1 MSLYKDLVNT
11 LVWKVKELLGIAYP
25 QKILPKLDYQHRMT
39 FDQFLSRDDAF
50 VLRRS
55 ALDKGQSFNSAK
67 KLKSKAITT
76 DQIPLLS
83 CNLLGGK
90 FEEPHANFVAKIK
103 SAADAPWEGQ
113 RVRISDYR
121 GQYNKLKSIDPIFIP
136 TNAIHDKLIP
146 FQAENSKHNRQRV
159 GKLPFEPVNGDGMK
173 LNGVSKIIHSPT
185 NINYWHVEVEVRD
198 FDNKIVKKTTNE
210 FNETA
215 CDFILDIISE
225 TAVMLLPAKIEK
237 VDEELYSKW
246 Q

>member
-1 MSLYKDLVNT
+1 M
-11 LVWKVKELLGIAYP
+11 
-25 QKILPKLDYQHRMT
+25 
-39 FDQFLSRDDAF
+39 
-50 VLRRS
+50 
-55 ALDKGQSFNSAK
+55 
-67 KLKSKAITT
+67 
-76 DQIPLLS
+76 
-83 CNLLGGK
+83 
-90 FEEPHANFVAKIK
+90 
-103 SAADAPWEGQ
+103 
-113 RVRISDYR
+113 
-121 GQYNKLKSIDPIFIP
+121 
-136 TNAIHDKLIP
+136 
-146 FQAENSKHNRQRV
+146 
-159 GKLPFEPVNGDGMK
+159 PFEPVNGDGMK